1 MIKGSKDLFITYQ
14 HMHTQLVKQ
23 CSVPSYVLQM
33 QKILIFL
40 LQYTKQFTT
49 KHTLLA
55 VHFTTWYVMFPLLA
69 APVYRNMKT
78 QTFIDDGYL

>member
-33 QKILIFL
+33 QKILIFYYNTQNN
-40 LQYTKQFTT
+40 LQQNTHYWLCILQPGMLCF
-49 KHTLLA
+49 H
-55 VHFTTWYVMFPLLA
+55 Y
-69 APVYRNMKT
+69 
-78 QTFIDDGYL
+78 